1 MGNYFSWIY
10 CEESNNR
17 FVLVRS
23 HYRVKNGKLELVH
36 ALHIVQV
43 CEVRLDEASARLH
56 IALFKS
62 HGSIH
67 SV

>member
-36 ALHIVQV
+36 AYY
-43 CEVRLDEASARLH
+43 RAKWGTR
-56 IALFKS
+56 
-62 HGSIH
+62 
-67 SV
+67 

>member
-36 ALHIVQV
+36 AYYRAKWGTRQLY
-43 CEVRLDEASARLH
+43 
-56 IALFKS
+56 
-62 HGSIH
+62 
-67 SV
+67 